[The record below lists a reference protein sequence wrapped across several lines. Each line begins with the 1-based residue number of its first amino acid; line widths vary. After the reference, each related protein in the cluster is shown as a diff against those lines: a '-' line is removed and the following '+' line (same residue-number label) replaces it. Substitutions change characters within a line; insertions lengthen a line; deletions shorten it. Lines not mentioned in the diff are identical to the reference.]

1 MDKIDKKILKE
12 LLENSRLPL
21 SQIGKRVRLSRE
33 NVYYRIQ
40 NLIKQGII
48 RDFVASID
56 YTSLGFQQFVAF
68 IEFDKIDKEKESQI
82 IEYLKKEKSVSWIGV
97 LSGNWSFTFD
107 IFVKS
112 NFELNDFIGKFFNS
126 FEQNI
131 GDYIILNLQ
140 ESNYFFNKIID
151 EIISI
156 PSTKGKE
163 NVKVDA
169 IDLKILKKLNE
180 DAKITYVDL
189 SHDLNL
195 SANAIKKRIQN
206 LEKNKII
213 LGYSISINHKHF
225 GLEWQGLQIK
235 LRRPAK
241 ELEDKLK
248 SYLKINKKVIFYYHY
263 NKTGVYDFDI
273 GIIVK
278 DSSELRDFINTF
290 RKDFYDEI
298 KISNSF
304 LVLEE
309 VSSHNLPKVVF
320 N

>member
-1 MDKIDKKILKE
+1 MDKVDTKILKE
-12 LLENSRLPL
+12 LLENSRSPL
-21 SQIGKRVRLSRE
+21 SQIGKKVRLSRE

-40 NLIKQGII
+40 NLIKQGVI

-56 YTSLGFQQFVAF
+56 YAYLNFQQFVVF
-68 IEFDKIDKEKESQI
+68 IEFDKIDKEKENQI
-82 IEYLKKEKSVSWIGV
+82 IEYLKKEKSVSWIGI
-97 LSGNWSFTFD
+97 LSGNWSLTFD
-107 IFVKS
+107 IFAKT
-112 NFELNDFIGKFFNS
+112 NIELNDFIGKFFNS

-151 EIISI
+151 ENVSI
-156 PSTKGKE
+156 ANTKSKG
-163 NVKVDA
+163 NAKVDVV
-169 IDLKILKKLNE
+169 DLKILKKLNE
-180 DAKITYVDL
+180 DAKISYVDL

-195 SANAIKKRIQN
+195 SPNAIKKRIQN

-213 LGYSISINHKHF
+213 LGYSISINHKNF

-235 LRRPAK
+235 LRRPSK

-248 SYLKINKKVIFYYHY
+248 LYLKINKKVIFYYYY
-263 NKTGVYDFDI
+263 NKSGIYDFDI
-273 GIIVK
+273 GVIVK
-278 DSSELRDFINTF
+278 DSSELREFINQI

-298 KISNSF
+298 KITNSF

-320 N
+320 S

>member
-180 DAKITYVDL
+180 DAKITYVNL

-278 DSSELRDFINTF
+278 DSSDLRDFINTF

-320 N
+320 S

>member
-1 MDKIDKKILKE
+1 MDKVDRKILKE

-21 SQIGKRVRLSRE
+21 SQVGKKVRLSRE

-40 NLIKQGII
+40 NLIKQSII
-48 RDFVASID
+48 RDFVVSID
-56 YTSLGFQQFVAF
+56 YESLGFQQFVVF

-82 IEYLKKEKSVSWIGV
+82 IEYLKKEKSVSWVGI
-97 LSGNWSFTFD
+97 LSGNWSLTFD
-107 IFVKS
+107 VFTKS
-112 NFELNDFIGKFFNS
+112 NIELNDFIGKFFNS

-151 EIISI
+151 ESVSISK
-156 PSTKGKE
+156 SKG
-163 NVKVDA
+163 NMKVDA
-169 IDLKILKKLNE
+169 VDLKILKKLNE
-180 DAKITYVDL
+180 DAKISYVDL

-235 LRRPAK
+235 LRRPSK
-241 ELEDKLK
+241 ELEAKLK
-248 SYLKINKKVIFYYHY
+248 SYLKINDKVIFYYHY
-263 NKTGVYDFDI
+263 NKSGIYDFDI
-273 GIIVK
+273 GVMVK
-278 DSSELRDFINTF
+278 DSSELREFINQI

-298 KISNSF
+298 KIITSF

-309 VSSHNLPKVVF
+309 VSSHNLPKIVF
-320 N
+320 D

>member
-21 SQIGKRVRLSRE
+21 SQIGKKVRLSRE
-33 NVYYRIQ
+33 NIYYRIQ
-40 NLIKQGII
+40 SLIKQEII

-56 YTSLGFQQFVAF
+56 YTKLGFQQFVVF
-68 IEFDKIDKEKESQI
+68 IEFDKIDKEKETQI
-82 IEYLKKEKSVSWIGV
+82 IGYLKKEKSVSWIGV
-97 LSGNWSFTFD
+97 LLGNWSLTFN
-107 IFVKS
+107 IFAKT
-112 NFELNDFIGKFFNS
+112 NAELNDFMGEFLNS

-131 GDYIILNLQ
+131 GDYFILNLQ
-140 ESNYFFNKIID
+140 ESNYFFNKII
-151 EIISI
+151 EESVSISN
-156 PSTKGKE
+156 TKIKR
-163 NVKVDA
+163 NVKFDG

-180 DAKITYVDL
+180 DVKISYVDL
-189 SHDLNL
+189 SYNLNL

-235 LRRPAK
+235 LRKPSRK
-241 ELEDKLK
+241 LEDKLK
-248 SYLKINKKVIFYYHY
+248 SYFKINNKIIFYYHY
-263 NKTGVYDFDI
+263 NKTGIYDFDI
-273 GIIVK
+273 GVIVK
-278 DSSELRDFINTF
+278 NSSELRKFINQL

-309 VSSHNLPKVVF
+309 VSSHSLPRIIF
-320 N
+320 S

>member
-1 MDKIDKKILKE
+1 MDKVDKKILKE

-21 SQIGKRVRLSRE
+21 SQVGKKVRLSRE

-48 RDFVASID
+48 RDFITSID
-56 YTSLGFQQFVAF
+56 YEYLGFQQFVVF

-82 IEYLKKEKSVSWIGV
+82 IEYLKKEKSVSWIGI
-97 LSGNWSFTFD
+97 LSGNWSLTFD
-107 IFVKS
+107 IFAKS
-112 NFELNDFIGKFFNS
+112 NIELNDFIGKFFNS
-126 FEQNI
+126 FEQNV
-131 GDYIILNLQ
+131 GDYFILNLQ

-151 EIISI
+151 ESVSISN
-156 PSTKGKE
+156 SKSKG
-163 NVKVDA
+163 NTKVDTV
-169 IDLKILKKLNE
+169 DLKILKKLNE
-180 DAKITYVDL
+180 DARISYVDL

-213 LGYSISINHKHF
+213 LGYSISINHKRF

-248 SYLKINKKVIFYYHY
+248 SYLKVSKKVIFYYHY
-263 NKTGVYDFDI
+263 NKSGIYDFDI
-273 GIIVK
+273 GVMVK
-278 DSSELRDFINTF
+278 DSSDLREFINQI

-298 KISNSF
+298 KIINSF

-309 VSSHNLPKVVF
+309 VSSHNLPKVIF
-320 N
+320 S

>member
-1 MDKIDKKILKE
+1 MDKVDKKILKE

-21 SQIGKRVRLSRE
+21 SQIGKKVRLSRE

-48 RDFVASID
+48 RDFVSSID
-56 YTSLGFQQFVAF
+56 YESLGFQQFVVF
-68 IEFDKIDKEKESQI
+68 IEFDKIDQKKESQI
-82 IEYLKKEKSVSWIGV
+82 IEYLKKEKSVSWIGI
-97 LSGNWSFTFD
+97 LSGNWSLTFD
-107 IFVKS
+107 IFAKS
-112 NFELNDFIGKFFNS
+112 NIELNDFIGKFFNS

-140 ESNYFFNKIID
+140 ESKYFFNKIIN
-151 EIISI
+151 ESISI
-156 PSTKGKE
+156 SNTKSKG
-163 NVKVDA
+163 NSKVDA
-169 IDLKILKKLNE
+169 VDLKILKKLNE
-180 DAKITYVDL
+180 DAKISYVDL
-189 SHDLNL
+189 SQDLNL

-235 LRRPAK
+235 LRRPSK

-248 SYLKINKKVIFYYHY
+248 SYLKVSKKVIFYYHY
-263 NKTGVYDFDI
+263 NKSGIYDFDI
-273 GIIVK
+273 GIMVK
-278 DSSELRDFINTF
+278 DSSDLREFINQI

-298 KISNSF
+298 KIINSF

-309 VSSHNLPKVVF
+309 VSSHNLPRVIF
-320 N
+320 S

>member
-68 IEFDKIDKEKESQI
+68 IEFDRIDKEKESQI

-97 LSGNWSFTFD
+97 LSGNWSLTFD
-107 IFVKS
+107 IFAKS
-112 NFELNDFIGKFFNS
+112 NIELNDFIGKFFNY

-151 EIISI
+151 ESVSISNAK
-156 PSTKGKE
+156 SKGNA
-163 NVKVDA
+163 NVDIV
-169 IDLKILKKLNE
+169 DLKILKKLNE
-180 DAKITYVDL
+180 DAKISYVDL

-206 LEKNKII
+206 LGKNKII

-278 DSSELRDFINTF
+278 DSSELRDFINQL

-309 VSSHNLPKVVF
+309 VSSHNLPKVIF
-320 N
+320 S

>member
-1 MDKIDKKILKE
+1 MDKVDKKILKE

-21 SQIGKRVRLSRE
+21 SQIGKKVRLSRE

-48 RDFVASID
+48 RDFITSID
-56 YTSLGFQQFVAF
+56 YESLGFQQFVVF
-68 IEFDKIDKEKESQI
+68 IEFDKIDKEKESQL
-82 IEYLKKEKSVSWIGV
+82 IEHLKKEKSVSWIGI
-97 LSGNWSFTFD
+97 LSGNWSLTFD
-107 IFVKS
+107 IFAKT
-112 NFELNDFIGKFFNS
+112 NIELNNFIGKFFNF
-126 FEQNI
+126 FEENI
-131 GDYIILNLQ
+131 GDYIILNIQ
-140 ESNYFFNKIID
+140 ESNYFFNKIIA
-151 EIISI
+151 ENSSI
-156 PSTKGKE
+156 TKRKSTV
-163 NVKVDA
+163 NPKVDL
-169 IDLKILKKLNE
+169 IDLNILKKLNE
-180 DAKITYVDL
+180 DAKISYVDL
-189 SHDLNL
+189 SYDLNL

-248 SYLKINKKVIFYYHY
+248 SYLKMNDKVIFYYHY
-263 NKTGVYDFDI
+263 NKSGIYDFDI
-273 GIIVK
+273 GVMVK
-278 DSSELRDFINTF
+278 DSSDLREFINQV

-298 KISNSF
+298 KIINSF

-309 VSSHNLPKVVF
+309 VSSHNLPKIVF
-320 N
+320 D

>member
-1 MDKIDKKILKE
+1 MDKVDKKILKE
-12 LLENSRLPL
+12 LLENSKLPL

-40 NLIKQGII
+40 NWIKQGII

-56 YTSLGFQQFVAF
+56 YESLGFQQFVVF

-97 LSGNWSFTFD
+97 LSGNWSLTFD
-107 IFVKS
+107 IFAKTNV
-112 NFELNDFIGKFFNS
+112 ELNEFIGKLFNS
-126 FEQNI
+126 FEINI
-131 GDYIILNLQ
+131 GDYIILSLQ

-151 EIISI
+151 ESVSISN
-156 PSTKGKE
+156 TKSKG
-163 NVKVDA
+163 NTKVDA
-169 IDLKILKKLNE
+169 VDLKILKKLNE
-180 DAKITYVDL
+180 DAKISYVDL

-195 SANAIKKRIQN
+195 SPNAIKKRIQN
-206 LEKNKII
+206 LEKNKVI

-241 ELEDKLK
+241 ELEDKFK
-248 SYLKINKKVIFYYHY
+248 SYLKVNKKVIFYYHY
-263 NKTGVYDFDI
+263 NKSGIYDFDI
-273 GIIVK
+273 GIIVGN
-278 DSSELRDFINTF
+278 SSELRDFINQL

-309 VSSHNLPKVVF
+309 VSSHNLPKVIF
-320 N
+320 S

>member
-1 MDKIDKKILKE
+1 MDKIDRKILKE

-97 LSGNWSFTFD
+97 LSGNWSLTFD
-107 IFVKS
+107 IFAKS
-112 NFELNDFIGKFFNS
+112 NLELNDFIGKFFNY

-180 DAKITYVDL
+180 DAKITYVNL

-248 SYLKINKKVIFYYHY
+248 LYLKINKKVIFYYHY
-263 NKTGVYDFDI
+263 NKTGIYDFDI
-273 GIIVK
+273 GVIVK
-278 DSSELRDFINTF
+278 DSSELRDFINQL

-320 N
+320 S

>member
-97 LSGNWSFTFD
+97 LSGNWSLTFD
-107 IFVKS
+107 IFAKS
-112 NFELNDFIGKFFNS
+112 NFELNDFIGKFFNY

-151 EIISI
+151 ESISI
-156 PSTKGKE
+156 PSTKGKG

-278 DSSELRDFINTF
+278 DSSELRDFINTL

-320 N
+320 S

>member
-21 SQIGKRVRLSRE
+21 SQIRKRVRLSRE

-97 LSGNWSFTFD
+97 LSGNWSLTFD
-107 IFVKS
+107 IFAKS
-112 NFELNDFIGKFFNS
+112 NLELNDFIGKFFNY

-151 EIISI
+151 ESISI

-278 DSSELRDFINTF
+278 DSSELRDFINTL

-320 N
+320 S

>member
-40 NLIKQGII
+40 NLVKQGII

-56 YTSLGFQQFVAF
+56 FTSLGFQQFVAF

-97 LSGNWSFTFD
+97 LSGNWSLTFD
-107 IFVKS
+107 IFAKS
-112 NFELNDFIGKFFNS
+112 NFELNNFIGKFFNH

-151 EIISI
+151 ENISI
-156 PSTKGKE
+156 PNTKRKE

-169 IDLKILKKLNE
+169 IDLKI
-180 DAKITYVDL
+180 I
-189 SHDLNL
+189 
-195 SANAIKKRIQN
+195 
-206 LEKNKII
+206 
-213 LGYSISINHKHF
+213 
-225 GLEWQGLQIK
+225 
-235 LRRPAK
+235 
-241 ELEDKLK
+241 
-248 SYLKINKKVIFYYHY
+248 KKVIFYYHY

-278 DSSELRDFINTF
+278 NSSELRDFINQL

-320 N
+320 S

>member
-1 MDKIDKKILKE
+1 MDKVDKKILKE
-12 LLENSRLPL
+12 LLENSRSPL

-56 YTSLGFQQFVAF
+56 YETLGFQQFVIF
-68 IEFDKIDKEKESQI
+68 IEFDKIDKEKERQI
-82 IEYLKKEKSVSWIGV
+82 IEYLKKEKSVSWIGI
-97 LSGNWSFTFD
+97 LSGNWSLTFD
-107 IFVKS
+107 IYAKT
-112 NFELNDFIGKFFNS
+112 NKELNEFIGKFFNS
-126 FEQNI
+126 FEHNI

-151 EIISI
+151 EGVSISNI
-156 PSTKGKE
+156 KFKG
-163 NVKVDA
+163 NTKVDVV
-169 IDLKILKKLNE
+169 DLNILKKLNE
-180 DAKITYVDL
+180 DAKISYVDL

-195 SANAIKKRIQN
+195 SPNAIKKRIQN

-235 LRRPAK
+235 LRRPSE

-248 SYLKINKKVIFYYHY
+248 SYFKIDKRVIFYYHY
-263 NKTGVYDFDI
+263 NKSGIFDFDI
-273 GIIVK
+273 GIIAK
-278 DSSELRDFINTF
+278 SSSELREFINRI
-290 RKDFYDEI
+290 RKEFYDEI
-298 KISNSF
+298 KITNSF

-309 VSSHNLPKVVF
+309 ISSHNLPRVIF
-320 N
+320 S

>member
-1 MDKIDKKILKE
+1 M
-12 LLENSRLPL
+12 
-21 SQIGKRVRLSRE
+21 
-33 NVYYRIQ
+33 
-40 NLIKQGII
+40 
-48 RDFVASID
+48 
-56 YTSLGFQQFVAF
+56 
-68 IEFDKIDKEKESQI
+68 
-82 IEYLKKEKSVSWIGV
+82 
-97 LSGNWSFTFD
+97 
-107 IFVKS
+107 
-112 NFELNDFIGKFFNS
+112 
-126 FEQNI
+126 
-131 GDYIILNLQ
+131 
-140 ESNYFFNKIID
+140 
-151 EIISI
+151 
-156 PSTKGKE
+156 
-163 NVKVDA
+163 
-169 IDLKILKKLNE
+169 KKLNE
-180 DAKITYVDL
+180 DAKISYVDL

-278 DSSELRDFINTF
+278 DSSDLRDFINTF

-320 N
+320 S